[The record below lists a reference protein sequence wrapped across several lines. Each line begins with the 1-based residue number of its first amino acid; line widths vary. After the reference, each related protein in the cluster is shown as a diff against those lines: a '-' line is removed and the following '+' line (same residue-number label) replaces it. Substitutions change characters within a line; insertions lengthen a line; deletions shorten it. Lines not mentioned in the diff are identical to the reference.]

1 MRKTAFF
8 RIYTHS
14 RFPLCASQ
22 MCITHHQ
29 PRLVTCLYFPRYFA
43 QFFVKK
49 QILPSTI
56 PMEHF
61 TKAKLTHIFREK
73 SVGILRYSPSF
84 PKKRPV
90 FVQNCLSLFGQ
101 AQKNTQIPP
110 QQYFFRYPMA
120 SNRAFCSAIPNQ
132 RPHISLFPPYS
143 RWILPRTGKCRYLS
157 LPHSAAF
164 PPVNA
169 GQSAPFSPHVPPQR
183 ISQPVILALCL
194 ANLLPPI
201 RIFCR

>member
-1 MRKTAFF
+1 MYLSYVYYTSSAPTSHIVYIF
-8 RIYTHS
+8 R
-14 RFPLCASQ
+14 
-22 MCITHHQ
+22 
-29 PRLVTCLYFPRYFA
+29 V
-43 QFFVKK
+43 
-49 QILPSTI
+49 ILPNFLLKNRFFLPQYQWNISQRRNLLIFSGKIRWNLTI
-56 PMEHF
+56 
-61 TKAKLTHIFREK
+61 
-73 SVGILRYSPSF
+73 F
-84 PKKRPV
+84 PV
-90 FVQNCLSLFGQ
+90 FSEEASSFVQNCHSLFGQ
-101 AQKNTQIPP
+101 AHKNTQIPP

-143 RWILPRTGKCRYLS
+143 RWILPRTGECRYLS

-169 GQSAPFSPHVPPQR
+169 DQSAPFSPHVPPQR